1 MLSNDIYAIANFNSI
16 LIVKTTNTT
25 FINILL
31 RNLNIRDAQITITKA
46 SIIASLTNVQSILAS
61 IK

>member
-1 MLSNDIYAIANFNSI
+1 MLSNDIYAIANFNNI